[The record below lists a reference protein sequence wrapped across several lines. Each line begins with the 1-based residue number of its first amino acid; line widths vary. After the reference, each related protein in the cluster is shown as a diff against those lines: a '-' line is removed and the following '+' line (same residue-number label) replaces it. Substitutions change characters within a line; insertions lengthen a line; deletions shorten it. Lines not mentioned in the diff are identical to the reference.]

1 MTTFKVRDRGQKGE
15 IGDGQLVSGRVRCIL
30 EKLVQV
36 VERLFQRVGLDR
48 VPGRSV
54 EQDRLLQIHRKIL
67 KILK

>member
-15 IGDGQLVSGRVRCIL
+15 IGDGQLVTGCVRCLL

-36 VERLFQRVGLDR
+36 VERLLQRVGLDR
-48 VPGRSV
+48 VSGRSV